1 MEILLTQ
8 KVCNESSH
16 KYLILCLVVFL
27 YVGRGQNRTP
37 WPIGNFSNTYD
48 LRVN

>member
-16 KYLILCLVVFL
+16 KYLILCLVVVLF
-27 YVGRGQNRTP
+27 VGFGQNRTP
-37 WPIGNFSNTYD
+37 WPIGNFSNT
-48 LRVN
+48 